1 MRAYYLIES
10 LQDFEMT
17 IGFWAGAHQVWLELM
32 DDDDKM
38 EAAEQ
43 LFQDYFES
51 NGDDDFASITTIN
64 DWVWFDLPDLLEKD
78 YDD

>member
-1 MRAYYLIES
+1 MRAYYIIES

-17 IGFWAGAHQVWLELM
+17 IGFWGGAHQVWLELM

-43 LFQDYFES
+43 LFQDYFNS
-51 NGDDDFASITTIN
+51 NDDDDCASITLIN
-64 DWVWFDLPDLLEKD
+64 DWVWFDLPDLLEN
-78 YDD
+78 DDD

>member
-1 MRAYYLIES
+1 MRAYYIIES

-17 IGFWAGAHQVWLELM
+17 IGFWGGAHQVWLELM

-43 LFQDYFES
+43 LF
-51 NGDDDFASITTIN
+51 
-64 DWVWFDLPDLLEKD
+64 
-78 YDD
+78 